1 MPTTIPTH
9 GITNTHT
16 MPITNSAMPRPIK
29 T

>member
-1 MPTTIPTH
+1 MPSTIPTH

-16 MPITNSAMPRPIK
+16 MPITISAMARPIK